1 MKFKILITIL
11 LNIVSFAKAVEFKS
25 NDRVVLLGN
34 TFIERDVNFGHIET
48 YLSIAL
54 VDKKL
59 TFRNLG
65 WSGDTVHCHARSYF
79 GPPKEGF
86 NRLTSHI
93 EFLKPTIVLICYG
106 AVAAYEGKDG
116 IGSFEQ
122 GYEKLID
129 MIRAKAGARIVLV
142 SPPPCENLGS
152 PLPDMVLQNSNL
164 GMYTKFIQKLAKRKE
179 CDFVD
184 LFTALGAGKL
194 RMVPPV
200 TINGVH
206 FSSQG
211 YQKVALALGDALK
224 LEGIEKVAKSDMER
238 LRSIV
243 LEKNRLFFNRW
254 RPQNETYLHGFRKHE
269 QGNNAKEI
277 PMFDPLIEQKE
288 KTIHDL
294 ASSFPRRK
302 K

>member
-11 LNIVSFAKAVEFKS
+11 INIVSFAKAVEFKS

-106 AVAAYEGKDG
+106 AVAAYEGEDG

-164 GMYTKFIQKLAKRKE
+164 GMYTKSIQQLAKRKE

-224 LEGIEKVAKSDMER
+224 LGGIEKVAKSDMER

-294 ASSFPRRK
+294 ASSFLRGK

>member
-164 GMYTKFIQKLAKRKE
+164 GMYTEVIQKLAKRKE

-294 ASSFPRRK
+294 ASSFLRRK

>member
-164 GMYTKFIQKLAKRKE
+164 GMYTKVIQKLAKRKE

-294 ASSFPRRK
+294 ASSFLMRK

>member
-211 YQKVALALGDALK
+211 YQKVALALGDALE

-294 ASSFPRRK
+294 ASSFLRRK

>member
-164 GMYTKFIQKLAKRKE
+164 GMYTKSIQQLAKRKE

-224 LEGIEKVAKSDMER
+224 LGGIEKVAKSDMER

-294 ASSFPRRK
+294 ASSFLRGK

>member
-11 LNIVSFAKAVEFKS
+11 INIVSFAKAVEFKS

-106 AVAAYEGKDG
+106 AVAAYEGEHG

-164 GMYTKFIQKLAKRKE
+164 GMYTKSIQQLAKRKE

-294 ASSFPRRK
+294 ASSFLRGK

>member
-164 GMYTKFIQKLAKRKE
+164 GMYTKSIQQLAKRKE

-294 ASSFPRRK
+294 ASSFLRGK

>member
-211 YQKVALALGDALK
+211 YQKVALALGDALE

-243 LEKNRLFFNRW
+243 LKKNRLFFNRW

-294 ASSFPRRK
+294 ASSFLRRK

>member
-129 MIRAKAGARIVLV
+129 MIRAKAG
-142 SPPPCENLGS
+142 
-152 PLPDMVLQNSNL
+152 
-164 GMYTKFIQKLAKRKE
+164 
-179 CDFVD
+179 
-184 LFTALGAGKL
+184 
-194 RMVPPV
+194 
-200 TINGVH
+200 
-206 FSSQG
+206 
-211 YQKVALALGDALK
+211 
-224 LEGIEKVAKSDMER
+224 
-238 LRSIV
+238 
-243 LEKNRLFFNRW
+243 
-254 RPQNETYLHGFRKHE
+254 
-269 QGNNAKEI
+269 
-277 PMFDPLIEQKE
+277 
-288 KTIHDL
+288 
-294 ASSFPRRK
+294 
-302 K
+302 

>member
-1 MKFKILITIL
+1 MKFKILLSISL
-11 LNIVSFAKAVEFKS
+11 FIVSFAKGVEFNS
-25 NDRVVLLGN
+25 NDKIVLLGN

-48 YLSIAL
+48 LLSISLA
-54 VDKKL
+54 DKKV

-65 WSGDTVHCHARSYF
+65 WSGDTVYGHARSYF

-86 NRLTSHI
+86 ERLTNHI
-93 EFLKPTIVLICYG
+93 DFLKPTIVLICYG
-106 AVAAYEGKDG
+106 SVAAFEGKAG
-116 IGSFEQ
+116 INGFEE

-129 MIRAKAGARIVLV
+129 MIRSKAGSRIVLI
-142 SPPPCENLGS
+142 SPPPFENLGP
-152 PLPDMVLQNSNL
+152 PLPNMVLQNTNL
-164 GMYTKFIQKLAKRKE
+164 SIYSQSIKGVAMRKK
-179 CDFVD
+179 CDYVD
-184 LFTALGAGKL
+184 LFNALGAGKV

-200 TINGVH
+200 TINGIH

-211 YQKVALALGDALK
+211 YKRVALALVEALDLGDT
-224 LEGIEKVAKSDMER
+224 EKVTESDVER
-238 LRSIV
+238 VRSFVI
-243 LEKNRLFFNRW
+243 EKNRLFFNRW

-288 KTIHDL
+288 KSIHDL
-294 ASSFPRRK
+294 ANSFSREK

>member
-11 LNIVSFAKAVEFKS
+11 INIVSFAKAVEFKS

-106 AVAAYEGKDG
+106 AVAAYEGEDG

-164 GMYTKFIQKLAKRKE
+164 GMYTKSIQQLAKRKE

-294 ASSFPRRK
+294 ASSFLRGK

>member
-106 AVAAYEGKDG
+106 AVAAYEGEDG

-164 GMYTKFIQKLAKRKE
+164 GMYTKSIQQLAKRKE

-224 LEGIEKVAKSDMER
+224 LGGIEKVAKSDMER

-294 ASSFPRRK
+294 ASSFLRGK

>member
-294 ASSFPRRK
+294 ASSFLRRK

>member
-142 SPPPCENLGS
+142 SPPPCENLGA

-294 ASSFPRRK
+294 ASSFLRRK

>member
-11 LNIVSFAKAVEFKS
+11 INIVSFAKAVEFKS

-106 AVAAYEGKDG
+106 AVAAYEGEDG

-164 GMYTKFIQKLAKRKE
+164 GMYTKSIQQLAKRKE

-224 LEGIEKVAKSDMER
+224 LGGIEKVAKSDMER

-277 PMFDPLIEQKE
+277 PMFDPLVEQKE

-294 ASSFPRRK
+294 ASSFLRGK

>member
-11 LNIVSFAKAVEFKS
+11 INIVSFAKAVEFKS

-164 GMYTKFIQKLAKRKE
+164 GMYTKSIQQLAKRKE

-224 LEGIEKVAKSDMER
+224 LGGIEKVAKSDMER

-294 ASSFPRRK
+294 ASSFLRGK